1 MPNAIV
7 GLPMAV
13 TEESLSAKE
22 MLLLFVTVAGKE
34 KADANLLP
42 EELETYRC
50 CRVAVGCR
58 RGKCP
63 ESAARESKKYSVV
76 CRLSVCCI
84 IRGNKRLTTVCRRGR
99 KEKATANLLPEKGFR
114 PLYDVQA
121 VSRSSPVAAIK
132 EEAKKIVVLKLSSVA
147 LPGKTHENT

>member
-7 GLPMAV
+7 GLPTAV

-22 MLLLFVTVAGKE
+22 MLLLFVTVAGEE

-50 CRVAVGCR
+50 CRVAVSCR
-58 RGKCP
+58 QGKCP
-63 ESAARESKKYSVV
+63 ESAARGSKKYSVV

-99 KEKATANLLPEKGFR
+99 KEKGRRKF
-114 PLYDVQA
+114 
-121 VSRSSPVAAIK
+121 VA
-132 EEAKKIVVLKLSSVA
+132 
-147 LPGKTHENT
+147 GKRFQTTV